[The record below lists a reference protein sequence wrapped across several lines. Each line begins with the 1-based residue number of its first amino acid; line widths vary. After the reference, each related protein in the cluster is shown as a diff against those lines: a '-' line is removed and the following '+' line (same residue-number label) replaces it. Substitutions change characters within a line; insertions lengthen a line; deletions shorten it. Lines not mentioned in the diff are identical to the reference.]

1 MSIKISELPQ
11 ATSVGS
17 SDIVPIVQGGT
28 TKQATAGMINSPSF
42 AMFSASASSIT
53 ITTSWNAGSKL
64 ISATSRTL
72 TYGDDFIIENGKIKI
87 NSNISYVQI
96 SSNGALGNSS
106 SSSGT
111 LYLLLCRERNGT
123 LEYLYANGVKVT
135 DGGWAFFPVLVDC
148 QQGDLFSFRLGK
160 DDDAGSSVTITA
172 SASRYMIIEKKA
184 TGNSSTRSLNLTRAT
199 NTGSL
204 VGLGDKA
211 EVTDETLEKTKLDE
225 VTEVKEAEAK
235 TEEIEKEGSGDER

>member
-42 AMFSASASSIT
+42 AVFSASASSIT
-53 ITTSWNAGSKL
+53 ITSSWNAGSKL
-64 ISATSRTL
+64 IPATSRPL

-96 SSNGALGNSS
+96 SSNGGLGNSS
-106 SSSGT
+106 SPSGT

-123 LEYLYANGVKVT
+123 LEYLYANGVNVT
-135 DGGWAFFPVLVDC
+135 DTGWMLFPVFVDC

-160 DDDAGSSVTITA
+160 DDNAGSTVTITA

-184 TGNSSTRSLNLTRAT
+184 NGNSSTRSLNLAKTT

-235 TEEIEKEGSGDER
+235 TEEIEKEGSGDKR

>member
-28 TKQATAGMINSPSF
+28 TKQATAGIINSPSF
-42 AMFSASASSIT
+42 AVFSSLPASTIT
-53 ITTSWNAGSKL
+53 ITASWNAGSKL
-64 ISATSRTL
+64 IPATSRTL

-96 SSNGALGNSS
+96 SSNGSFANSS
-106 SSSGT
+106 VPSGT

-135 DGGWAFFPVLVDC
+135 DTTWSFFPVFVDC

-184 TGNSSTRSLNLTRAT
+184 NGNSSTRSLNLTRTT

-211 EVTDETLEKTKLDE
+211 EVTDET
-225 VTEVKEAEAK
+225 
-235 TEEIEKEGSGDER
+235 EIEENNESGDMK